1 MGGGAPAAALAALI
15 IMRRSA
21 FASRSGAA
29 LMLALWALFLLSA
42 MVIAW
47 TLDIDSRLTLSGN
60 ASRVVEA
67 EAMASS
73 GAEVALSPSIET
85 GSSVLRG
92 SLGRNQTY
100 EARIMGE
107 GGRLNLNWI
116 LAPPENPQR
125 IAILRQYLEVKGID
139 LNERDR
145 MMDCLLDFVD
155 PDDLPRLNGAESEA
169 GYQPKNA
176 LLQRIEELK
185 QVKGWEKL
193 TARRDWDADFT
204 IYSTGP
210 VDLVWAS
217 RDVLLSLPGFNEQ
230 LVDRF
235 LQLRRGPDGIDGT
248 EDDPDFESL
257 DQVRLAL
264 GFTPE
269 QFAQLTGPPG
279 PPLIGFNDQ
288 VKRVVSVGKS
298 GDATRT
304 VQMIVRKGGQPQM
317 IRWKE
322 F

>member
-1 MGGGAPAAALAALI
+1 MT
-15 IMRRSA
+15 MRCSA
-21 FASRSGAA
+21 NAQRSGAA

-73 GAEVALSPSIET
+73 GAEVALSPTVET
-85 GSSVLRG
+85 GSSVLHG

-100 EARIMGE
+100 EARIIGE

-116 LAPPENPQR
+116 LSGENPQR
-125 IAILRQYLEVKGID
+125 LAILRQYLEVKGID
-139 LNERDR
+139 INERDR
-145 MMDCLLDFVD
+145 MMDCLLDYVD
-155 PDDLPRLNGAESEA
+155 PDQLPRLNGAESEP
-169 GYQPKNA
+169 GYQPKNS

-185 QVKGWEKL
+185 EVKGWEKF
-193 TARRDWDADFT
+193 TARPDWDADFT
-204 IYSTGP
+204 VYSAGP
-210 VDLVWAS
+210 IDLVWAS

-230 LVDRF
+230 IVDRF
-235 LQLRRGPDGIDGT
+235 LEFRRGPDGIDGT
-248 EDDPDFESL
+248 DDDPDFQSL

-269 QFAQLTGPPG
+269 QFAQLSA
-279 PPLIGFNDQ
+279 LIGFNDQ

-304 VQMIVRKGGQPQM
+304 FEMIIRKSGQPQM